1 MSALC
6 TILLADAMLTGL
18 LLGLFAS
25 MLRFAPF
32 RKV

>member
-25 MLRFAPF
+25 MLRFAPI

>member
-25 MLRFAPF
+25 MLRFAPL

>member
-1 MSALC
+1 MLTLC

-25 MLRFAPF
+25 MLRFAPI

>member
-25 MLRFAPF
+25 MLRFGPI